1 MKIIETQIKSLKII
15 EPEVFGDNRGYF
27 LEAFNQKK
35 FEDLGLNYKFVQD
48 NESKSAFGVLRGL
61 HYQLEPYSQTK
72 LVRVISGCV
81 FDVAVDLRSGSSTF
95 GKWFGIEL
103 SGINKK
109 QFLIPKG
116 FAHGFIVLS
125 NEAVF
130 QYKCDEFYYPEYE
143 KGIIFNDPIINIDWK
158 LEEKDIHL
166 SKNEKEQLILSK
178 SDHNF
183 IYKR

>member
-1 MKIIETQIKSLKII
+1 MKITETDLKDLKII

-35 FEDLGLNYKFVQD
+35 FEDLGLNYNFVQD
-48 NESKSAFGVLRGL
+48 NESMSTFGVLRGL
-61 HYQLEPYSQTK
+61 HYQLDPYSQTK
-72 LVRVISGCV
+72 LIRVISGVV
-81 FDVAVDLRSGSSTF
+81 FDVAVDLRKGSPTF
-95 GKWFGIEL
+95 GKWIGIEL

-109 QFLIPKG
+109 QFLIPRG
-116 FAHGFIVLS
+116 FAHGFVVLS
-125 NEAVF
+125 KEAVF

-143 KGIIFNDPIINIDWK
+143 RGIIFNDPIINIDWK

-166 SKNEKEQLILSK
+166 SKKDNELPILSR
-178 SDHNF
+178 SDYNF